1 MQTGAVE
8 DILIVGGG
16 TAGWMTA
23 AALAKGLKGK
33 ARITLVESE
42 EIGTVGVGEATIPAI
57 LMFNRMMGLDEDAFV
72 RETQATFKLGIEF
85 RDWGA
90 LGDRYFHPFGR
101 YGSDLEKMAFHQH
114 WLRQRALGDASPL
127 AAYSITT
134 EAAAQGKFTRPVEDP
149 KNVLSRIAYAFHFD
163 AGLYAA
169 FLRRFAEGLG
179 VTRVE
184 GRIADVRIA
193 DDGAVAGVTLAD
205 GRTLDAEFFIDCSG
219 FRGLLIE
226 QALKAGYEDWSH
238 WLPCD
243 RAVAVPCESSGP
255 PTPFTRSTAREAGWQ
270 WRIPLQHRIGN
281 GYVHCS
287 RFISEEDATATLM
300 ANLDGRPLA
309 DPRVLRFVTGRRKTS
324 WVKNVVAM
332 GLAAGFL
339 EPLESTSI
347 HMIQSAIARLMTL
360 FPDRRF
366 DPAVTAEYNRQTRVE
381 AEQIRDFIILH
392 YHATAR
398 TDSPLWDHV
407 RTMEPPESLRQK
419 IDLFRSS
426 GRFFRDGEELFSET
440 SWIAVMFGQN
450 IMPQRWD
457 PMADTLEAEVM
468 AGKLARM
475 RDVIGRAVADMPSHA
490 DFIARHCR
498 APEVAFA
505 A

>member
-1 MQTGAVE
+1 MQTEAIE

-23 AALAKGLKGK
+23 AALAKGLKGS

-42 EIGTVGVGEATIPAI
+42 DIGTVGVGEATIPAI
-57 LMFNRMMGLDEDAFV
+57 LLFNCMLGLDEDAFV

-101 YGSDLEKMAFHQH
+101 YGSDLEKMSFHQH
-114 WLRQRALGDASPL
+114 WLRQRALGETHPL
-127 AAYSITT
+127 ADYSLSTQ
-134 EAAAQGKFTRPVEDP
+134 AAAAGKFVRPVDDP

-184 GRIADVRIA
+184 GRIADVRVA
-193 DDGAVAGVTLAD
+193 DDGAVTGVALAD
-205 GRTLDAEFFIDCSG
+205 GRTLDADFFIDCSG

-300 ANLDGRPLA
+300 SNLDGRPLA
-309 DPRVLRFVTGRRKTS
+309 DPRTLRFTTGRRRAS
-324 WVKNVVAM
+324 WVKNVVAI
-332 GLAAGFL
+332 GLASGFL

-366 DPAVTAEYNRQTRVE
+366 DPAVTAEYNRQTRIE

-398 TDSPLWDHV
+398 VDSPLWDHV

-426 GRFFRDGEELFSET
+426 GRFFRDGDELFSET
-440 SWIAVMFGQN
+440 SWAAVLTGQN
-450 IMPQRWD
+450 VIPERFD
-457 PMADTLEAEVM
+457 PMAATHDPQMM
-468 AGKLARM
+468 AAKMARM

-490 DFIARHCR
+490 DYIARHCR
-498 APEVAFA
+498 APHVAFA

>member
-1 MQTGAVE
+1 
-8 DILIVGGG
+8 
-16 TAGWMTA
+16 
-23 AALAKGLKGK
+23 
-33 ARITLVESE
+33 
-42 EIGTVGVGEATIPAI
+42 
-57 LMFNRMMGLDEDAFV
+57 
-72 RETQATFKLGIEF
+72 
-85 RDWGA
+85 
-90 LGDRYFHPFGR
+90 
-101 YGSDLEKMAFHQH
+101 
-114 WLRQRALGDASPL
+114 
-127 AAYSITT
+127 
-134 EAAAQGKFTRPVEDP
+134 
-149 KNVLSRIAYAFHFD
+149 
-163 AGLYAA
+163 
-169 FLRRFAEGLG
+169 EGLG

-184 GRIADVRIA
+184 GRIADVRMA
-193 DDGAVAGVTLAD
+193 EHGAVAGVTLAD
-205 GRTLDAEFFIDCSG
+205 GRTLDADFFLDCSG

-300 ANLDGRPLA
+300 ANLDGRALA
-309 DPRVLRFVTGRRKTS
+309 DPRMLRFKTGRRMAS
-324 WVKNVVAM
+324 WVKNVVAI
-332 GLAAGFL
+332 GLASGFL

-366 DPAVTAEYNRQTRVE
+366 DPAVTAEYNRQTRIE

-398 TDSPLWDHV
+398 MDSPLWNHV

-426 GRFFRDGEELFSET
+426 GRFFREGDELFSET
-440 SWIAVMFGQN
+440 SWAAVLTGQN
-450 IMPQRWD
+450 VIPERFD
-457 PMADTLEAEVM
+457 PMAATHDPQMM
-468 AGKLARM
+468 AAKMTRM

-490 DFIARHCR
+490 DYIARHCR
-498 APEVAFA
+498 APHVAFA